1 MSNAKDPI
9 NLYIP
14 HTVKRL
20 PTGRDQSLKQTT
32 FSVRKLAQIG
42 VLASDMPVIDQR
54 AEIYKEK
61 LALHQKSQAKVK
73 NWENTVRGARLKRLA
88 ATEEKERLLEVIS
101 A

>member
-1 MSNAKDPI
+1 MSAG
-9 NLYIP
+9 YIP

-20 PTGRDQSLKQTT
+20 PTGRDQCPKQTT

-61 LALHQKSQAKVK
+61 LALHKKSQAKVQ
-73 NWENTVRGARLKRLA
+73 NWGNTMRGARLQRLVA
-88 ATEEKERLLEVIS
+88 KEEKERLLEVVNNLV
-101 A
+101 